1 MPYMITGILLFT
13 VILIIVVIVVI
24 QRMQKKSEII
34 SQIAIL
40 TDELDRQKQENI
52 SLRNELRTL
61 ISQDNLLFSSIIR
74 LTSRLEPIE
83 IARETVGFLT
93 NYLNASMVALFFL
106 DEKEKRLNLVA
117 HHGIHENWIPKLTY
131 DVGEGRIGVTA
142 EKRMPLSVNESEVL
156 RIKEPY
162 PYYIPDI
169 CYPLVYQNRLFGVI
183 GVNREQH
190 LDEREKNILGVVT
203 RIAST
208 ALQNTLSFAIMR
220 DLASIDPLTKL
231 YNIGFFRDKLTEE
244 LNRAKRFQHN
254 LSVAIIDLDN
264 FKYFNDTF
272 GHQAGDQLLIRIAQ
286 IFSKFFRDTDLIARY
301 GGDEFIVLLPETR
314 KEEAAKMVAN
324 LLNNFRMYDFAQGQT
339 DKRLAFSAGIA
350 TYPDDGL
357 TPSDLIKNAD
367 KALYEA
373 KSAGR
378 NRVVMYYHKVE
389 KI

>member
-1 MPYMITGILLFT
+1 MPYIVTAAFLL
-13 VILIIVVIVVI
+13 VVVLIIIIIIVV
-24 QRMQKKSEII
+24 QRMQKKSEIL

-52 SLRNELRTL
+52 SLRNELRSI

-83 IARETVGFLT
+83 IAREIVGFLT
-93 NYLNASMVALFFL
+93 NYLNAPKVTLFFL

-117 HHGIHENWIPKLTY
+117 HQGVNEDWIPKLTY

-142 EKRMPLSVNESEVL
+142 EKRIPLSTNESEVL

-162 PYYIPDI
+162 PFYVPDI
-169 CYPLVYQNRLFGVI
+169 CYPLVYQNRLFGVV
-183 GVNREQH
+183 GLNRDQH
-190 LDEREKNILGVVT
+190 LDEREKNIVGVVT

-208 ALQNTLSFAIMR
+208 ALQNTLSLAIMR

-231 YNIGFFRDKLTEE
+231 YNIGYFRDRLTEE
-244 LNRAKRFQHN
+244 LNRARRFQRN
-254 LSVAIIDLDN
+254 LSVVIIDLDN

-286 IFSKFFRDTDLIARY
+286 IFNKFFRDTDLVARY
-301 GGDEFIVLLPETR
+301 GGDEFIVMLPETR
-314 KEEAAKMVAN
+314 KEEAAKMLAT
-324 LLNNFRMYDFAQGQT
+324 LLNNFRMYEFAQGHGER
-339 DKRLAFSAGIA
+339 KLAFSAGVA
-350 TYPDDGL
+350 TYPDDGI

>member
-1 MPYMITGILLFT
+1 MEYLITLAFILITGL
-13 VILIIVVIVVI
+13 VIFIIVIF
-24 QRMQKKSEII
+24 QRMQKKNEVL

-52 SLRNELRTL
+52 ALRNELRAI

-83 IARETVGFLT
+83 IARETIGFLN
-93 NYLNASMVALFFL
+93 NYLNAPKIALFFL

-117 HHGIHENWIPKLTY
+117 HYGLNENWLPKLVY
-131 DVGEGRIGVTA
+131 DIGEGRIGVTA
-142 EKRMPLSVNESEVL
+142 EKRIPLSPNESEVL
-156 RIKEPY
+156 RIREPY
-162 PYYIPDI
+162 PFYVPDI

-183 GVNREQH
+183 AFNRHQN
-190 LDEREKNILGVVT
+190 LDEREKNIVGVVV

-208 ALQNTLSFAIMR
+208 ALQNTLSMAIMR

-231 YNIGFFRDKLTEE
+231 YNIGFFKDKLSEE
-244 LNRAKRFQHN
+244 LNRSKRLQHN
-254 LSVAIIDLDN
+254 LSIAIIDLDN

-272 GHQAGDQLLIRIAQ
+272 GHQAGDQLLIRLAN
-286 IFSKFFRDTDLIARY
+286 IFNKHFRDSDLIARY
-301 GGDEFIVLLPETR
+301 GGDEFIVMFPETK
-314 KEEAAKMVAN
+314 KEEAAKMVAT
-324 LLNNFRMYDFAQGQT
+324 LLSNFRMYDFSQSE
-339 DKRLAFSAGIA
+339 KKIAFSAGIA

-357 TPSDLIKNAD
+357 TPSDLMKNAD

-378 NRVVMYYHKVE
+378 SRVMMFYHKVE